1 MLTIILAAV
10 QAKVQLGGE
19 DQDHRQQL
27 HGGCRTHPRGGGGQ
41 AGCKIIINQV
51 KKHVALWKISREQHF
66 AVILI
71 EFAFQLML
79 LLDQIN
85 KESFQVNKETF

>member
-1 MLTIILAAV
+1 MLTFILAAV
-10 QAKVQLGGE
+10 QAKVQPGGE

-27 HGGCRTHPRGGGGQ
+27 HGGCRSHPRGGWGQ

-51 KKHVALWKISREQHF
+51 KNVALPQISREQHL

-85 KESFQVNKETF
+85 KESFQVTKDTF